1 MFILQNKKG
10 MVMRAFEKLQKITK
24 DNDSILCVGLDSDIS
39 KIPQHFGR
47 DIEGLIKFNEC
58 VIEATKDKVNSYK
71 INFAFYEQYG
81 LEGFEA
87 LKKTFDMIP
96 ENIFTIA
103 DAKRGDIG
111 NTSRSYAKSCF
122 EYFQADSITVNPYM
136 GNDSVEPFLEY
147 KDKMTFLLNLTSNDG
162 SRDFQRLQSDGK
174 ELYKHVMSKSMKWAE
189 SDRLGYVVGATH
201 PEELEELR
209 KLAPTRVFLIPGI
222 GTQGGDIEQTLHANA
237 DGPAIINVSRA
248 IIYASID
255 VNFIDKVRDKAEE
268 YRQAFN

>member
-1 MFILQNKKG
+1 MT
-10 MVMRAFEKLQKITK
+10 AFDKLLNITK
-24 DNDSILCVGLDSDIS
+24 ENASILCVGLDSDIN
-39 KIPQHFGR
+39 KIPPHLGR
-47 DIEGLIKFNEC
+47 DIDGLLKYNKLI
-58 VIEATKDKVNSYK
+58 IEATKDKVNSYK

-81 LEGFEA
+81 IEGIEA

-111 NTSRSYAKSCF
+111 NTSKSYAKSCF
-122 EYFQADSITVNPYM
+122 EYFRADSITVSPYM

-162 SRDFQRLQSDGK
+162 SRDFQRLQCDGK

-189 SDRLGYVVGATH
+189 CDRLGYVVGATH

-209 KLAPTRVFLIPGI
+209 KMGPNRVFLIPGI
-222 GTQGGDIEQTLHANA
+222 GAQGGDIEQTINANG

-255 VNFIDKVRDKAEE
+255 VNFTDKVRAKAEE